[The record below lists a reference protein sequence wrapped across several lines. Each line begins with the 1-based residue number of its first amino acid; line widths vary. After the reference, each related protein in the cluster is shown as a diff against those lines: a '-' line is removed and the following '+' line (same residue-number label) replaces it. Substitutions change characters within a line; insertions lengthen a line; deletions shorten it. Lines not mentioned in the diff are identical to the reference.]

1 MTRTAPPQPQPRL
14 APAPGRLA
22 RWLPASGPTGP
33 PAVPGPGER
42 RAWRIVGVLALA
54 CALLTGAAVTGAA
67 LVQRETTRERTYF
80 EAIGQLDIA
89 SGPAQV
95 TVRSGG
101 TDRVVVAE
109 QLGWALRRPTVATR
123 IDAGR
128 MTVSVDCPEARLL
141 RGCPV
146 ALDIQVPPSTEVHAR
161 NGSGR
166 TEIVDVTGA
175 VSAETGSGQVQ
186 LTRVSG
192 PIWAKSG
199 SGQIIGTGLGA
210 SRTQL
215 SASSGRVTLQYDR
228 PPESVTTR
236 LASGNLVLDLP
247 DDRSRYRIDLSSDGG
262 GQTVDPS
269 LQDADSSRLLD
280 ITSASGT
287 VTIGRTGKP

>member
-1 MTRTAPPQPQPRL
+1 MA
-14 APAPGRLA
+14 GRLA

-42 RAWRIVGVLALA
+42 RAWQIVGVLALA

-80 EAIGQLDIA
+80 ETIGQLDIV

-95 TVRSGG
+95 TIRSGG
-101 TDRVVVAE
+101 TDRVVAE
-109 QLGWALRRPTVATR
+109 QLGWALRRPTVDTR

-141 RGCPV
+141 HGCPV
-146 ALDIQVPPSTEVHAR
+146 VLDIQVPPSTEVHAR

-166 TEIVDVTGA
+166 TKIVDVTGA

-199 SGQIIGTGLGA
+199 SGQIVGTGLGA
-210 SRTQL
+210 SSTQL
-215 SASSGRVTLQYDR
+215 SASSGQVTLQYDR

-247 DDRSRYRIDLSSDGG
+247 DDRSRYRIDLSGDGG

-280 ITSASGT
+280 ITSASGA